1 VTRLLTYYPQH
12 LLAGGLAA
20 GLAASL
26 LLRGSVGAAVLG
38 GAVVL
43 LAAAVAPR
51 ASATVVGAAL
61 LALAGWSFGSARLDA
76 LDHSALAREA
86 GRAGRATLVVTGP
99 ARVGTFNLRVPA
111 TVERFRGGPVRE
123 RVLLR
128 LPAGRAPP
136 QGARLELVATVHPPR
151 RADEPG
157 GFDERTWLR
166 RQGVHVVLS
175 AKRWTVVGRRG
186 GVGGVADRLR
196 GHLVRTIAP
205 GLDGERRSV
214 VAGIVL
220 GEDEGLSHDL
230 RDAFRASGLYHLLAV
245 SGQNVAFIAGGV
257 LLLAWLLA
265 VPRLAAE
272 AAILVAIAGYVLA
285 VGWQPSVVRAG
296 IAGGLASLA
305 WLTARERDRWYFLLV
320 GAVVLLAWNPYSLLE
335 PGFQLSFSAV
345 AAIFVL
351 VPRLGRILEG
361 YPLPR
366 LLRDVASVSTACG
379 VATAPI
385 LWLHFGAVP
394 VYSVPANAL
403 AVPVVAPLLGLGL
416 VCAALHPLV
425 PSAAAALAWVNGWLA
440 AYLAASARLV
450 AAVPGAQLTS
460 GVAAALLVGA
470 AGTVVGLARL
480 HGRARRRAAVAV
492 CVAAA
497 LAGGWHV
504 VGSKPP
510 PPSGLRVTML
520 DVGQGDAIL
529 LQTRDHAVLFDQ
541 GPPEARVWKQLRSLG
556 LRRLALLVITHP
568 DRDHVGGAADV
579 LARLRVGA
587 VLDSGVPP
595 PGPEGEAALAE
606 ARRRGVPVLQAKTGQ
621 TYRLGPLVLRVLW
634 PRTPPAD
641 SSNPNDHGVVVL
653 ASYGELDLL
662 LTGDAESHV
671 TVPLRPPAAEIL
683 KVAHHGSADPFLPQL
698 LEQVRPLMALV
709 SAGRYN
715 SYGHPAPSTLAA
727 LEARRGLR
735 VYRTDRHGRVTL
747 ESDGR
752 RVAVLG
758 ERRVRSFRWRS

>member
-1 VTRLLTYYPQH
+1 V
-12 LLAGGLAA
+12 
-20 GLAASL
+20 LAASL
-26 LLRGSVGAAVLG
+26 ALGLAGALLLRVSATGA
-38 GAVVL
+38 L
-43 LAAAVAPR
+43 LAGAGLLL
-51 ASATVVGAAL
+51 GAAL
-61 LALAGWSFGSARLDA
+61 VPDAPRTAAAAGALAIGGLWLGGARLDA
-76 LDHSALAREA
+76 LDSSALADDV
-86 GRAGRATLVVTGP
+86 GRAGHATVVVTGP
-99 ARVGTFNLRVPA
+99 ARVGTFTLRLPA
-111 TVERFRGGPVRE
+111 TIERFRDEPVRE

-136 QGARLELVATVHPPR
+136 QVARLELVATVHEPR

-175 AKRWTVVGRRG
+175 AKRWTQVGRRG

-196 GHLVRTIAP
+196 AHLVRTIAP

-220 GEDEGLSHDL
+220 GEDEGLSDGL

-257 LLLAWLLA
+257 LLLAWLLG

-272 AAILVAIAGYVLA
+272 VAILVAIAGYVLA

-305 WLTARERDRWYFLLV
+305 WLTARDRDRWYFLLV
-320 GAVVLLAWNPYSLLE
+320 GAVVLLAWNPYSLAE

-345 AAIFVL
+345 AAIFLL
-351 VPRLGRILEG
+351 VPRLAGVLEG

-366 LLRDVASVSTACG
+366 MLREVAAISTACG
-379 VATAPI
+379 LATAPI

-403 AVPVVAPLLGLGL
+403 AVLVVAPLLGFGL

-425 PSAAAALAWVNGWLA
+425 PSAAVALAWANGWLA
-440 AYLAASARLV
+440 AYLAGCARLV

-460 GVAAALLVGA
+460 GAAAALVMVAAAAL
-470 AGTVVGLARL
+470 VGLAKLR
-480 HGRARRRAAVAV
+480 GRARVKAVALV
-492 CVAAA
+492 CCGLALVAAWRL
-497 LAGGWHV
+497 LAPL
-504 VGSKPP
+504 PP
-510 PPSGLRVTML
+510 PPAGLRVTML

-556 LRRLALLVITHP
+556 LRRLALLVVTHP
-568 DRDHVGGAADV
+568 DRDHVGGAAEV
-579 LARLRVGA
+579 LARLRVDA
-587 VLDSGVPP
+587 VLDSGTPP

-606 ARRRGVPVLQAKTGQ
+606 AGKRRVPVLQARAGQ

-634 PRTPPAD
+634 PRRIASD
-641 SSNPNDHGVVVL
+641 STNPNDNGVVVL

-671 TVPLRPPAAEIL
+671 TAPLRPPAAEIL
-683 KVAHHGSADPFLPQL
+683 KVAHHGSSDPFLPQL
-698 LEQVRPLMALV
+698 LAQVRPAVALV

-727 LEARRGLR
+727 LEAHRGLR
-735 VYRTDRHGRVTL
+735 VYRTDRDGRVTL

-752 RVAVLG
+752 RLVVLG
-758 ERRVRSFRWRS
+758 ERGVRSRR